1 MSFAAKDLT
10 SEESLNQKPLAFPR
24 RNVGGNASQGPYRET
39 LSRVVSIKNL
49 SDGVESSYIGQQI
62 IHTWQNTMYDSVRS
76 VEAELGCPARDVVIS
91 FHLGSLE
98 LFSNI

>member
-62 IHTWQNTMYDSVRS
+62 IHTGKTPCMIQCGALKPSWVAQ
-76 VEAELGCPARDVVIS
+76 
-91 FHLGSLE
+91 LE
-98 LFSNI
+98 TLLFRFT